1 MSLET
6 IIRARLFELDLPRPS
21 DLSSKGPAGRSLPWS
36 ESPAGPSQSDEI
48 TVKLK
53 ATIIVAALL
62 AATAAHADTIYL
74 KCWAQ
79 GLTGD
84 QRNSVYIKGEQVT
97 VNLDERTMHSW
108 TFGGDLAVH
117 VTDVRLFFETA
128 LTLGNIWQ
136 YLFDPT
142 AVWRGFINRVD
153 GTLKA
158 HKRDGTVISGHC
170 QEQRSKSG
178 LF

>member
-1 MSLET
+1 
-6 IIRARLFELDLPRPS
+6 
-21 DLSSKGPAGRSLPWS
+21 
-36 ESPAGPSQSDEI
+36 
-48 TVKLK
+48 VKLK
-53 ATIIVAALL
+53 AIIIVASLL

-79 GLTGD
+79 GLAGD
-84 QRNSVYIKGEQVT
+84 QLTSVYINEQVT

-108 TFGGDLAVH
+108 TFGSNLAVH
-117 VTDVRLFFETA
+117 VTDMNLFFETA
-128 LTLGNIWQ
+128 PALGNIWQ

-142 AVWRGFINRVD
+142 TVWQGFINRVD

-158 HKRDGTVISGHC
+158 HRRDGTVIRGRC
-170 QEQRSKSG
+170 QEQPKR

>member
-1 MSLET
+1 MKL
-6 IIRARLFELDLPRPS
+6 RA
-21 DLSSKGPAGRSLPWS
+21 
-36 ESPAGPSQSDEI
+36 
-48 TVKLK
+48 TV
-53 ATIIVAALL
+53 IVASLL

-74 KCWAQ
+74 KCSAR

-84 QRNSVYIKGEQVT
+84 QRNSVYINGEQVT
-97 VNLDERTMHSW
+97 VNLDEGTMHSR
-108 TFGGDLAVH
+108 TFGSNLAVR
-117 VTDVRLFFETA
+117 VTDTHLFFETA

-142 AVWRGFINRVD
+142 AVWQGFINRVD

-170 QEQRSKSG
+170 QEQPKWRSG
-178 LF
+178 

>member
-1 MSLET
+1 
-6 IIRARLFELDLPRPS
+6 
-21 DLSSKGPAGRSLPWS
+21 
-36 ESPAGPSQSDEI
+36 
-48 TVKLK
+48 
-53 ATIIVAALL
+53 
-62 AATAAHADTIYL
+62 
-74 KCWAQ
+74 
-79 GLTGD
+79 
-84 QRNSVYIKGEQVT
+84 
-97 VNLDERTMHSW
+97 MHSW
-108 TFGGDLAVH
+108 TFGSDLAVH

-136 YLFDPT
+136 NLFDPT